1 MTLGCSESTV
11 SNRLASLGFRKIFST
26 WVPHELRES
35 DRACRVSIAESLLL
49 RPHRKDLL
57 NGIVTGDE
65 SWVMYVNDTRKRVWL
80 PKGELPPKQSKRGLQ
95 QKKILLCCWWNCDGM
110 LYYEFLES
118 GTTVTATTY
127 SNQLQKVADAI
138 LHKYPKRL
146 ETYLL
151 HDNARPHV
159 VTMTRQKIQ
168 ELGWEVLP
176 HPPYSPDLAPSDY
189 HLFRALKRHL
199 RDKTFDNQE
208 QLKLE
213 VGNFFSTQ
221 SADFWRSGIDKL
233 PVKWMKVIDNNGDYI
248 TD

>member
-1 MTLGCSESTV
+1 MDPTNPSILRPIVYYEFLQGHSAREAANNICAAFKKDVVHHSTV
-11 SNRLASLGFRKIFST
+11 SRWYHRF
-26 WVPHELRES
+26 ES
-35 DRACRVSIAESLLL
+35 GDISIEGQK
-49 RPHRKDLL
+49 RPGR
-57 NGIVTGDE
+57 
-65 SWVMYVNDTRKRVWL
+65 
-80 PKGELPPKQSKRGLQ
+80 
-95 QKKILLCCWWNCDGM
+95 NCDGM

-159 VTMTRQKIQ
+159 ATMTRQKIQ